1 MESIVFY
8 PAPDRGHLIST
19 VELAKLIL
27 SQNPSLTINI
37 IVVNPPIKLGS
48 TAPYIAAVSAAVPS
62 IKFHHIPTVY
72 MDPNSYPNS
81 LAIMFDHFRLVNPH
95 VADLLR
101 SLSRDFTVRCL
112 ILDLFCFP
120 VLEIASELNIP
131 AYYFFTSGASCLSV
145 FLHLPNLFETTSQN
159 FNDLHTTF
167 LNLPDFPPIPLSHMP
182 DPVLFR
188 NNPECLYFIE
198 CLATLKKSA
207 GIIVNT
213 FESLEPKA
221 VKLLSSSSS
230 STKGFCIPDNPVPPV
245 YCIGPLTT
253 TTGQTDEIMHE
264 CMTWLDSQP
273 SRSVVFLCFGSMGLL
288 SKQQLQEIAFGLERS
303 QQRFLWVVRNPPSE
317 NQSKDPMNQP
327 DPDLDSV
334 LPSGF
339 LDRTRDQGLVV
350 KSWVSQVTVLSH
362 VSIRGFVTHCGWNS
376 VLESIL
382 AGVPMVAWPL
392 YAEQKL
398 NKAFLVEE
406 LKLALPMNSEPESG
420 GLVSAAEVEKR
431 VRELMDSEEG
441 DSVRKRVMMKK
452 DEAMA
457 ALSHGGSSRVTL
469 AKLAEAWTR
478 Y

>member
-37 IVVNPPIKLGS
+37 IVVSPPIKLGS
-48 TAPYIAAVSAAVPS
+48 TAPYIAAVSATVPS
-62 IKFHHIPTVY
+62 IKFHHLPTVS

-95 VADLLR
+95 VVDLLR
-101 SLSRDFTVRCL
+101 SLSRDFIVQCL

-120 VLEIASELNIP
+120 ALEIASELNIP
-131 AYYFFTSGASCLSV
+131 AYYFFTSGASCLAV
-145 FLHLPNLFETTSQN
+145 FHQLPNLYETTSQD

-182 DPVLFR
+182 VPVLFR
-188 NNPECLYFIE
+188 NNPECLYLIE
-198 CLATLKKSA
+198 CATHLKKSA
-207 GIIVNT
+207 GIIVNS

-221 VKLLSSSSS
+221 VKLLSSSSTES
-230 STKGFCIPDNPVPPV
+230 PV

-253 TTGQTDEIMHE
+253 TTGQTSENVHE

-273 SRSVVFLCFGSMGLL
+273 SGSVVFLCFGSMGLL

-339 LDRTRDQGLVV
+339 LDRTRDRGLVV
-350 KSWVSQVTVLSH
+350 KSWAPQVAVLNH
-362 VSIRGFVTHCGWNS
+362 VSIGGFVTHCGWNS
-376 VLESIL
+376 VLESVL

-392 YAEQKL
+392 YAEQKI

-441 DSVRKRVMMKK
+441 DSVRKRVVMKR

-457 ALSHGGSSRVTL
+457 ALSHGGSSRVAL
-469 AKLAEAWTR
+469 AKLAESWMR
-478 Y
+478 N

>member
-37 IVVNPPIKLGS
+37 IVINPPIKLGS
-48 TAPYIAAVSAAVPS
+48 TAPYITAVSATVPS
-62 IKFHHIPTVY
+62 IKFHHLPTVS

-81 LAIMFDHFRLVNPH
+81 MAIMFDHYRLVNPH
-95 VADLLR
+95 VVDLLR
-101 SLSRDFTVRCL
+101 SFSRDFTVRCL
-112 ILDLFCFP
+112 ILDLLCFP
-120 VLEIASELNIP
+120 ALEIASELNIP
-131 AYYFFTSGASCLSV
+131 AYYFFTSGACCLAV
-145 FLHLPNLFETTSQN
+145 FHQLPNLYETTSQD
-159 FNDLHTTF
+159 FNDLHTT
-167 LNLPDFPPIPLSHMP
+167 LLKLPDFLPIPLSHMP
-182 DPVLFR
+182 EPVLFR
-188 NNPECLYFIE
+188 NNPECLYIIE
-198 CLATLKKSA
+198 CATHLKKSA
-207 GIIVNT
+207 GIIVNS

-221 VKLLSSSSS
+221 VKLLSSSSTES
-230 STKGFCIPDNPVPPV
+230 PV
-245 YCIGPLTT
+245 YCIGPLTIT
-253 TTGQTDEIMHE
+253 TV
-264 CMTWLDSQP
+264 W
-273 SRSVVFLCFGSMGLL
+273 VCFQSN
-288 SKQQLQEIAFGLERS
+288 SCKKSAFGLERS

-317 NQSKDPMNQP
+317 NQRKDPMNQP

-339 LDRTRDQGLVV
+339 LDRTRDRGLVV
-350 KSWVSQVTVLSH
+350 KSWAPQVAVLNH
-362 VSIRGFVTHCGWNS
+362 VSIGGFVTHCGWNS
-376 VLESIL
+376 VLESVL

-392 YAEQKL
+392 YAEQKI

-441 DSVRKRVMMKK
+441 DSVRKRVVMKR

-457 ALSHGGSSRVTL
+457 ALSHGGSSRVAL
-469 AKLAEAWTR
+469 AKLAESWMR
-478 Y
+478 N

>member
-1 MESIVFY
+1 MESIVLY

-27 SQNPSLTINI
+27 SQKPSLTIHI
-37 IVVNPPIKLGS
+37 IVINPPIKLGS
-48 TAPYIAAVSAAVPS
+48 TAPYISAVSATVPS
-62 IKFHHIPTVY
+62 IKFHHLPTVS

-101 SLSRDFTVRCL
+101 SLYRDFTVRCL
-112 ILDLFCFP
+112 IIDLFCFP
-120 VLEIASELNIP
+120 ALEIASELNIP
-131 AYYFFTSGASCLSV
+131 AYYFFTSGASCLAV
-145 FLHLPNLFETTSQN
+145 FLHLPNLYETTSQN

-182 DPVLFR
+182 VPILFR

-198 CLATLKKSA
+198 CAANLKKSA
-207 GIIVNT
+207 GIIVNS
-213 FESLEPKA
+213 FESLEQKA

-230 STKGFCIPDNPVPPV
+230 REGFCIPDSTVPPV

-253 TTGQTDEIMHE
+253 TTSQTGANMHE
-264 CMTWLDSQP
+264 CMTWLDTQP

-303 QQRFLWVVRNPPSE
+303 QQRFLWVVRNPPSD

-327 DPDLDSV
+327 DPDLDLV

-339 LDRTRDQGLVV
+339 LDRTSSRGLVV
-350 KSWVSQVTVLSH
+350 KSWAPQVTVLSH
-362 VSIRGFVTHCGWNS
+362 ISIGGFVTHCGWNS

-406 LKLALPMNSEPESG
+406 LKLALPMNSEPERG
-420 GLVSAAEVEKR
+420 ELVSAAEVEKR
-431 VRELMDSEEG
+431 VIELMDSEEG
-441 DSVRKRVMMKK
+441 DSVRKRVVKK
-452 DEAMA
+452 RDEAIA
-457 ALSHGGSSRVTL
+457 ALSHGGSSRVAL
-469 AKLAEAWTR
+469 AKLAESWVR
-478 Y
+478 N